1 MSMAASRV
9 TIYHNPRCRTSRTVL
24 EAIRQQG
31 IEPEI
36 VHYLDTPP
44 TAAELKKLIDAAG
57 IRPIDLVRRKE
68 PIAKELGI
76 GTRDYSDRELIQL
89 MADHPILIERPLVVK
104 GKRAVLAR
112 PPERLQ
118 ELL

>member
-1 MSMAASRV
+1 MAASRV

-24 EAIRQQG
+24 EMLREKG
-31 IEPEI
+31 IDPEI
-36 VHYLDTPP
+36 VLYLETPP
-44 TAAELKKLIDAAG
+44 SAAELKKLIEAAG

-68 PIAKELGI
+68 PLAKELGI
-76 GTRDYSDRELIQL
+76 GTREYTDRELIQL
-89 MADHPILIERPLVVK
+89 MADNPILIERPLVVK